1 MSRLKIL
8 DTYDSPIDEAS
19 GLCTAT
25 LTDGHECLVVVGDAD
40 TTIAW
45 TPLRTG
51 RPSQWQKL
59 NLAGLAGVPG
69 DLGQFEAVA
78 DAGQGRVLV
87 LGEEPALLVLV
98 DPLAAECR
106 GWWHLTM
113 QESPDFQELW
123 DRDENSRGEAL
134 LPLADGHVLV
144 VKEKSPVVAIE
155 CGPGDR
161 TSWDRAIA
169 ADAWAAPEGHEL
181 PMIHWSD
188 VDNAPRDISD
198 CTLTDGRIVAVS
210 DRDACLVVL
219 EHDDESFAAGAPLY
233 LDKKISKP
241 EGLAV
246 TAAGEWFL
254 AMDSRDTSG
263 SLVRIEAPAY

>member
-1 MSRLKIL
+1 MARLRIL

-25 LTDGHECLVVVGDAD
+25 LSDGHECLVVVGDAD

-45 TPLRTG
+45 TPLESG
-51 RPSQWQKL
+51 APSQWQKL
-59 NLAGLAGVPG
+59 DLTELAGVPD

-98 DPLAAECR
+98 DPLAGECL

-113 QESPDFQELW
+113 KESPDFQELW

-134 LPLADGHVLV
+134 LPLPDGHLLVL
-144 VKEKSPVVAIE
+144 KEKSPVVAIE
-155 CGPGDR
+155 CGPGGR
-161 TSWDRAIA
+161 TSWDRSAVV
-169 ADAWAAPEGHEL
+169 DVWAPPDGHEL
-181 PMIHWSD
+181 PVVHWSD
-188 VDNAPRDISD
+188 ITDAPRDISD
-198 CTLTDGRIVAVS
+198 CTLSDGRIVAVS
-210 DRDACLVVL
+210 DKDACLVL
-219 EHDDESFAAGAPLY
+219 LTHDGESFAAGESLP

-241 EGLAV
+241 EGLTV
-246 TAAGEWFL
+246 TAAGEWFV
-254 AMDSRDTSG
+254 AMDSRETSG
-263 SLVRIEAPAY
+263 SLVRIQAPSF